1 MTDWR
6 ESQANFPVLP
16 YSMKDE
22 PEDVPEVEVE
32 YGNNRNGE
40 MLHNS
45 SNKRSRTTS
54 DCWDHFTKITVLG
67 IKKAKCIHC
76 GAELTAGSGTS
87 HLNRHVRS
95 CLSRTQQKDQV
106 DDCLEKKEVTKDDG
120 TCGVALQS
128 FDPIV
133 ASHKLATLIV
143 KHELPLRFVEYDAFK
158 DLMSYC
164 NPLAKNMCRSTLK
177 IEIFKLYNSEKAK
190 TMKLLENN
198 DSRVAITT
206 DLWTTSNQKKG
217 YMVVTGHFV
226 DNSWRLQSRILRF
239 INVPAPHTVE
249 CLSQVLVKCLWDWD
263 VDKKLSTITLDSCT
277 TNEAMVDRV
286 KGMIPTES
294 MVLNGKFFHMRCA
307 AHILN
312 LIVKDGLKVIEG
324 GIGKIRESVSY
335 WSSSPKRLKTFEM
348 TAHQLQIVCERKL
361 VLDCPTRWNSTFDM
375 LDVAVMYKNVFSRL
389 QHCESHYKCL
399 PSDKEWE
406 LAEKMLDYLRP
417 FYSLT
422 DVFSGTAYPTA
433 IMFFPV
439 ICKMR
444 KSLMEW
450 QMSPIPE
457 VKLMADGMIE
467 KFLKY
472 WQEIHM
478 VLVMAVILDPRFK
491 MLMIEFYFPKIYAV
505 GVVEQ
510 IKRVRDLC
518 EEIFNYYE
526 VTSTA
531 LTCGA
536 VAESS
541 LAVGHS
547 LKDQR
552 QLGFLNWA
560 AFEAFASQ
568 NTKLTKSQSEL
579 ERYLEEPLVERTA
592 DFDVLTWWKMNKDRY
607 PVLAEIA
614 KDILAIPVTTVASKS
629 AFSVEGRSLSP
640 HRSRLHPDTL
650 EAIMCTQHW
659 LWAADCGAIPEEEIF
674 SGEELNDDEDNGPQI
689 LN

>member
-1 MTDWR
+1 MTDWG
-6 ESQANFPVLP
+6 ESQANYPVLP
-16 YSMKDE
+16 YGVKDE
-22 PEDVPEVEVE
+22 RQDVPEVEVE
-32 YGNNRNGE
+32 CGNNRNGE
-40 MLHNS
+40 VLHNS

-76 GAELTAGSGTS
+76 GAQLTAGSGTS

-143 KHELPLRFVEYDAFK
+143 KHQLPLRFVEYDAFK

-164 NPLAKNMCRSTLK
+164 NPLFKNMRRNTLK
-177 IEIFKLYNSEKAK
+177 SEIFKLYNSEKDK

-198 DSRVAITT
+198 DGRVAITT

-217 YMVVTGHFV
+217 YMVVTGHFI
-226 DNSWRLQSRILRF
+226 DNSWHLQSRILRF
-239 INVPAPHTVE
+239 INVPTPHTAE
-249 CLSQVLVKCLWDWD
+249 CLSQVLVKCLWDWNM
-263 VDKKLSTITLDSCT
+263 DKKLSTVTLDSCT
-277 TNEAMVDRV
+277 TDEAMVDRV

-312 LIVKDGLKVIEG
+312 LIVKDGLKVIES
-324 GIGKIRESVSY
+324 GIAKIRESVSY

-348 TAHQLQIVCERKL
+348 IARQLQIVCVRKL
-361 VLDCPTRWNSTFDM
+361 ALDCPTRWNSTFVM

-389 QHCESHYKCL
+389 QKCESQYKCL

-406 LAEKMLDYLRP
+406 LAEKMLDHLRP

-422 DVFSGTAYPTA
+422 EMFSGAYPTA
-433 IMFFPV
+433 SMFFPLV
-439 ICKMR
+439 CKMR

-472 WQEIHM
+472 WQEIHG

-491 MLMIEFYFPKIYAV
+491 MLMIEFCFPKIYAV
-505 GVVEQ
+505 GVAQQ
-510 IKRVRDLC
+510 IKRVREFC

-526 VTSTA
+526 FKSMAV
-531 LTCGA
+531 TCGA

-541 LAVGHS
+541 LAVVHS
-547 LKDQR
+547 HKSQS
-552 QLGFLNWA
+552 QISFLNWP
-560 AFEAFASQ
+560 AFESFASQ
-568 NTKLTKSQSEL
+568 NTNLTKSQSEL

-607 PVLAEIA
+607 PILAEIA
-614 KDILAIPVTTVASKS
+614 KDIVAIPLTTVASES
-629 AFSVEGRSLSP
+629 AFSVGGRCLSP
-640 HRSRLHPDTL
+640 HLSRLHPDML
-650 EAIMCTQHW
+650 EAIMCTHQW
-659 LWAADCGAIPEEEIF
+659 LWAADRGGIPEEEIF
-674 SGEELNDDEDNGPQI
+674 TGEELNDDEDDGPQI